1 MNTKTLISSF
11 LTLMFFFGCAPHQTT
26 LTLEEVEKH
35 RLTYYDKGKVKSL
48 SVLIDVY
55 RDTSQPFDVRIS
67 ALEAISETKH
77 PLALEAIR
85 ESVATTNLLELELMT
100 KAVDLLA
107 KYDSSESVES
117 LITGLKTT
125 EVKILTIR
133 ETIINAIGEIGSE
146 DEIMT
151 LIDLYEISRSN
162 HARMDK
168 LLTQTLGTIGDE
180 RVIPVLIEIANNS
193 DIDIAIRNQAIEIL
207 GKKNAPEVVDFFLN
221 VLGDPK
227 SNINLK
233 DFAYN
238 AMGDISEE
246 RMILALVESYQS
258 GKKEYF
264 KLLNTLLL
272 AMDEFEHPTLK
283 PALLEIAKSNEFPK
297 SLRLKAIRNLS
308 KFNDTTV
315 LDDLVSMLEYPENY
329 IFYDEILT
337 IVNNLNEFEEYKDKL
352 RMASYI
358 AIQKTKTNNEV
369 NGQ

>member
-1 MNTKTLISSF
+1 MNTKTLIFSILF
-11 LTLMFFFGCAPHQTT
+11 LILFFGCATQQRTFS
-26 LTLEEVEKH
+26 LEEVEKH
-35 RLTYYDKGKVKSL
+35 RLTYYEKGKVKSL

-67 ALEAISETKH
+67 ALDAISETKH
-77 PLALEAIR
+77 PLSLEAIR
-85 ESVATTNLLELELMT
+85 ESVSTTSLLELELMT

-117 LITGLKTT
+117 LIIGLKTS
-125 EVKILTIR
+125 EQKILTIR
-133 ETIINAIGEIGSE
+133 ESVINAIGEIGSE

-151 LIDLYEISRSN
+151 LIDLYEVSRSN

-168 LLTQTLGTIGDE
+168 LLTQTLGAMEDE
-180 RVIPVLIEIANNS
+180 RVIPVLIEISNNQ

-207 GKKNAPEVVDFFLN
+207 GKKDAPEVVNFFLN

-246 RMILALVESYQS
+246 RLILALVESYQS
-258 GKKEYF
+258 GKNEYF

-272 AMDEFEHPTLK
+272 AMEQFEHPTLK
-283 PALLEIAKSNEFPK
+283 PALLEIAKSDEFPK

-308 KFNDTTV
+308 KFGDSAS
-315 LDDLVSMLEYPENY
+315 LDDLVEMLENPENY
-329 IFYDEILT
+329 IFYDDILQM
-337 IVNNLNEFEEYKDKL
+337 VNDLNKLEEYKYKL
-352 RMASYI
+352 RMASFI
-358 AIQKTKTNNEV
+358 AIQKTQSNNGV
-369 NGQ
+369 IGN